1 VEAGLEDYKVVVVNE
16 IDQAMLLTD
25 AVDQAAASMWR
36 RGSGLPMPVDGSRRA
51 SSINRLMR
59 FNVARSAASQ

>member
-25 AVDQAAASMWR
+25 TAGPSTGKHVAQRLWLAE
-36 RGSGLPMPVDGSRRA
+36 PVDGSRRA
-51 SSINRLMR
+51 SSII
-59 FNVARSAASQ
+59 ASP